1 MATIRETILNI
12 KPGES
17 KKILLSEINSPM
29 SFKQEA
35 CEINRELRL
44 QGVPMPEGKRTYYE
58 VSIIWADSSLTITN
72 NQSI

>member
-17 KKILLSEINSPM
+17 KKILFSEINSPM
-29 SFKQEA
+29 SFRQET

-44 QGVPMPEGKRTYYE
+44 QGVPVPVGKRTYYE
-58 VSIIWADSSLTITN
+58 VSIVWADSSLTITN
-72 NQSI
+72 NQPI